1 MLGETWRHSGVYL
14 ELSRLT
20 NLCLYASMFVNIW
33 TVLLSPRQ
41 ASALKP
47 DVETACQ
54 SNQRSHTTQSKRRA
68 TFSGQGRHVRW
79 NLVSQPSSEKPAFKS
94 ISQVRASMYFA
105 TWCRKGVQ
113 KWPMQFTITCSMT
126 SVRHVLFPE
135 HSRKSRPALF
145 PPISLILIK
154 SSRRT
159 RKLISA
165 QNRFNQSS
173 CVKDRRLV
181 RLYVLLCH
189 RESIMHRHLSSLVR
203 LNSKTC
209 RFTLSTWPG
218 SEPHQAWCD
227 AILI

>member
-1 MLGETWRHSGVYL
+1 MPKQPKVTYYPIKTMYGETWCRNRVQKNLHSRIFL
-14 ELSRLT
+14 R
-20 NLCLYASMFVNIW
+20 
-33 TVLLSPRQ
+33 
-41 ASALKP
+41 
-47 DVETACQ
+47 
-54 SNQRSHTTQSKRRA
+54 
-68 TFSGQGRHVRW
+68 SGQACT
-79 NLVSQPSSEKPAFKS
+79 LPP
-94 ISQVRASMYFA
+94 
-105 TWCRKGVQ
+105 GVARESRNDQ
-113 KWPMQFTITCSMT
+113 CQYQYQMQFTRTCSMT

-154 SSRRT
+154 SSRHT

-189 RESIMHRHLSSLVR
+189 RENIMHRHLSSLVR

-209 RFTLSTWPG
+209 RFTLST
-218 SEPHQAWCD
+218 
-227 AILI
+227 